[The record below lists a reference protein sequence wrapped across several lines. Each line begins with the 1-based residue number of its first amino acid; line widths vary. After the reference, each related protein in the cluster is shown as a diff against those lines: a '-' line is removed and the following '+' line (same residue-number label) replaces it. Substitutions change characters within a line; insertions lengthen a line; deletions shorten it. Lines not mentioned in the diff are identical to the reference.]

1 MFLEKLTDECKKIA
15 TNQPEFFQFSDE
27 NLNKAKN
34 SSDLDFEK
42 VLKNEIEETN
52 NLMQKAEK
60 AEVDIA
66 SGQVED
72 LAKAS
77 ITIQKAE
84 MKMKMMLEVRNKA
97 INAYKELL
105 KTQI

>member
-1 MFLEKLTDECKKIA
+1 MAFINKV
-15 TNQPEFFQFSDE
+15 
-27 NLNKAKN
+27 NLNANVGKIQNKTNKADG
-34 SSDLDFEK
+34 SFEDL
-42 VLKNEIEETN
+42 LKKEISETN
-52 NLMQKAEK
+52 NMLESAKQAET
-60 AEVDIA
+60 DIA
-66 SGQVED
+66 TGDVKD

-84 MKMKMMLEVRNKA
+84 LKMKMMLEVRNKA

>member
-1 MFLEKLTDECKKIA
+1 MAFINKISNTNVNPLDIKTKK
-15 TNQPEFFQFSDE
+15 SE
-27 NLNKAKN
+27 NGG
-34 SSDLDFEK
+34 FEE
-42 VLKNEIEETN
+42 VLKQQIDETN

-60 AEVDIA
+60 AEADIA
-66 SGQVED
+66 TGNAQD
-72 LAKAS
+72 LAQAS

>member
-1 MFLEKLTDECKKIA
+1 MAFINKIDGVNNLT
-15 TNQPEFFQFSDE
+15 P
-27 NLNKAKN
+27 LNKKSKTE
-34 SSDLDFEK
+34 SSGFEE
-42 VLKNEIEETN
+42 VLKKELDETN
-52 NLMQKAEK
+52 NMLKKAEK
-60 AEVDIA
+60 VEAEIA
-66 SGQVED
+66 TGEVKD
-72 LAKAS
+72 LATAT

>member
-1 MFLEKLTDECKKIA
+1 MAFINKVEN
-15 TNQPEFFQFSDE
+15 TN
-27 NLNKAKN
+27 NIGNIVNNKNKADG
-34 SSDLDFEK
+34 SFEDL
-42 VLKNEIEETN
+42 LKKELDTTN
-52 NLMQKAEK
+52 DMMQKADK
-60 AEVDIA
+60 AEADIA
-66 SGQVED
+66 TGKVKD

-84 MKMKMMLEVRNKA
+84 MQMKMVLEVRNKA

>member
-1 MFLEKLTDECKKIA
+1 MAFINKIG
-15 TNQPEFFQFSDE
+15 TQS
-27 NLNKAKN
+27 LNPLNVKSQKN
-34 SSDLDFEK
+34 SNDLDFEK
-42 VLKNEIEETN
+42 VLKQEVEETN
-52 NLMQKAEK
+52 KLMQKAEV
-60 AEVDIA
+60 AEAEIA
-66 SGQVED
+66 SGEVQD

>member
-1 MFLEKLTDECKKIA
+1 MAFIKKVDNNFSNINLKPQKKA
-15 TNQPEFFQFSDE
+15 EGNFSDILKKELE
-27 NLNKAKN
+27 NTN
-34 SSDLDFEK
+34 SALE
-42 VLKNEIEETN
+42 
-52 NLMQKAEK
+52 KAEK
-60 AEVDIA
+60 IEADIA
-66 SGQVED
+66 TGQVKD

-84 MKMKMMLEVRNKA
+84 MQMKMMLEVRNKA

>member
-1 MFLEKLTDECKKIA
+1 MAFINKVSSAGNVGAL
-15 TNQPEFFQFSDE
+15 
-27 NLNKAKN
+27 NLNKARN

>member
-1 MFLEKLTDECKKIA
+1 MAFINKVSSAGNLGAL
-15 TNQPEFFQFSDE
+15 
-27 NLNKAKN
+27 NLNKARN

-60 AEVDIA
+60 AEAEIA

>member
-1 MFLEKLTDECKKIA
+1 MAFINKV
-15 TNQPEFFQFSDE
+15 E
-27 NLNKAKN
+27 NANNIGNIVNNKNKADG
-34 SSDLDFEK
+34 SFEDL
-42 VLKNEIEETN
+42 LKKELDTTN
-52 NLMQKAEK
+52 NMMQNAEK
-60 AEVDIA
+60 AEADIA
-66 SGQVED
+66 TGKVED

-84 MKMKMMLEVRNKA
+84 MQMKMVLEVRNKA

>member
-1 MFLEKLTDECKKIA
+1 
-15 TNQPEFFQFSDE
+15 
-27 NLNKAKN
+27 
-34 SSDLDFEK
+34 
-42 VLKNEIEETN
+42 
-52 NLMQKAEK
+52 MQKAEK
-60 AEVDIA
+60 TEADIA
-66 SGQVED
+66 AGRVED

>member
-1 MFLEKLTDECKKIA
+1 MAFINKVDSGASIGNVVNK
-15 TNQPEFFQFSDE
+15 
-27 NLNKAKN
+27 NKADGSFEDLLKKELDNTNTMMEN
-34 SSDLDFEK
+34 S
-42 VLKNEIEETN
+42 
-52 NLMQKAEK
+52 EK
-60 AEVDIA
+60 AEADIA
-66 SGQVED
+66 TGNVED

-84 MKMKMMLEVRNKA
+84 MQMKMVLEVRNKA

>member
-1 MFLEKLTDECKKIA
+1 MAFINKV
-15 TNQPEFFQFSDE
+15 E
-27 NLNKAKN
+27 NSANIGNIVNKNKADG
-34 SSDLDFEK
+34 SFEDL
-42 VLKNEIEETN
+42 LKKELDNTN
-52 NLMQKAEK
+52 DIMQKADK
-60 AEVDIA
+60 AQADIA
-66 SGQVED
+66 TGNVKD

-84 MKMKMMLEVRNKA
+84 MQMKMVLEVRNKA

>member
-1 MFLEKLTDECKKIA
+1 MAFINKVEN
-15 TNQPEFFQFSDE
+15 TN
-27 NLNKAKN
+27 NIGNIVNNKNKADG
-34 SSDLDFEK
+34 SFEDL
-42 VLKNEIEETN
+42 LKKELDTTN
-52 NLMQKAEK
+52 DMMQKADK
-60 AEVDIA
+60 AEADIA
-66 SGQVED
+66 TGQVKD

-84 MKMKMMLEVRNKA
+84 MQMKMVLEVRNKA

>member
-1 MFLEKLTDECKKIA
+1 MAFIKKV
-15 TNQPEFFQFSDE
+15 D
-27 NLNKAKN
+27 NLNNIGAVSNKNTKADG
-34 SSDLDFEK
+34 SFEDL
-42 VLKNEIEETN
+42 LKKELDTTN
-52 NLMQKAEK
+52 NMMQTAEK
-60 AEVDIA
+60 AEADIA
-66 SGQVED
+66 TGKVED

-84 MKMKMMLEVRNKA
+84 MQMKMVLEVRNKA

>member
-1 MFLEKLTDECKKIA
+1 MAFINKVNSSGNVDL
-15 TNQPEFFQFSDE
+15 
-27 NLNKAKN
+27 NLNKTKN

-42 VLKNEIEETN
+42 VLKSELEETN

-60 AEVDIA
+60 VEADIA

>member
-1 MFLEKLTDECKKIA
+1 MAFINKVD
-15 TNQPEFFQFSDE
+15 
-27 NLNKAKN
+27 NLNNIGAVSNKSNKTDG
-34 SSDLDFEK
+34 SFEDL
-42 VLKNEIEETN
+42 LKKELDTTN
-52 NLMQKAEK
+52 NMMQTAEK
-60 AEVDIA
+60 AEADIA
-66 SGQVED
+66 TGKVED

-84 MKMKMMLEVRNKA
+84 MQMKMVLEVRNKA

>member
-1 MFLEKLTDECKKIA
+1 MAFINKV
-15 TNQPEFFQFSDE
+15 E
-27 NLNKAKN
+27 NVNNLGNVVNNKNKADG
-34 SSDLDFEK
+34 SFEDL
-42 VLKNEIEETN
+42 LKKEIDTTN
-52 NLMQKAEK
+52 NMMQKADK
-60 AEVDIA
+60 AEADIA
-66 SGQVED
+66 TGKVED

-84 MKMKMMLEVRNKA
+84 MQMKMVLEVRNKA

>member
-1 MFLEKLTDECKKIA
+1 MAFINKIDNLNNIGNISNKNNKADGSFENLLKKELETTNNMMQSADKAKADIA
-15 TNQPEFFQFSDE
+15 TG
-27 NLNKAKN
+27 K
-34 SSDLDFEK
+34 
-42 VLKNEIEETN
+42 
-52 NLMQKAEK
+52 
-60 AEVDIA
+60 
-66 SGQVED
+66 VED

-84 MKMKMMLEVRNKA
+84 MQMKMVLEVRNKA

>member
-1 MFLEKLTDECKKIA
+1 MAFINKVDGLNNIANTQKVQKKDD
-15 TNQPEFFQFSDE
+15 S
-27 NLNKAKN
+27 
-34 SSDLDFEK
+34 LDFAK
-42 VLKNEIEETN
+42 MLKDEINETN
-52 NLMQKAEK
+52 KLLEDSEK
-60 AEVDIA
+60 AQADIA
-66 SGQVED
+66 LGKVDD

-97 INAYKELL
+97 INAYKELM